1 VNLTI
6 NSLILTQMP
15 SQMIWQEKQKYYR
28 KIN

>member
-6 NSLILTQMP
+6 NSLILTQMT
-15 SQMIWQEKQKYYR
+15 SQMIWQRKQKYYR